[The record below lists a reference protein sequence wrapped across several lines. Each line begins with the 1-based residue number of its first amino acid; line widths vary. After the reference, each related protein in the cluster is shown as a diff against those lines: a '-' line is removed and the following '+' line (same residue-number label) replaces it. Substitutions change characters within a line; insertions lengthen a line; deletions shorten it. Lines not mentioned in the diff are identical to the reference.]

1 MEDEREIIQH
11 YFNLGYENEVI
22 RQFLG
27 DYHSIRMSLSTLK
40 RRLRDY
46 GLKRR
51 GNDVNVDQLRD
62 ITRNEIHGSGES
74 QGYRA
79 VWHSLS
85 MVHQI
90 YVPRYLV
97 ATILKEVDPVGV
109 QQRRRCRL
117 SRRRYVSYG
126 PNFCWHVDG
135 N

>member
-62 ITRNEIHGSGES
+62 IIRNEIRGSGES

-79 VWHSLS
+79 VWHSLRL
-85 MVHQI
+85 VHQI
-90 YVPRYLV
+90 HVPRHLV

-109 QQRRRCRL
+109 QQRRRRRL